1 MCSEMSSPVP
11 FTRESSTGAV
21 VVVVMVVVGGDGVV
35 VGVVGVVAV
44 RGVAANVVVNVA
56 IVVVT
61 VVVVVVLDVAAAA
74 ADVVDVLT
82 VVGGDTENFEYRIV
96 NDTGDRVAMFQSH
109 GYEIVSDDKI
119 QVGDRRI
126 SNPTKEGS
134 PVRVSVGGGTQA
146 YLMRQKKEFYQED
159 QSTKQVQ

>member
-1 MCSEMSSPVP
+1 MGRVTAKPKRTP
-11 FTRESSTGAV
+11 I
-21 VVVVMVVVGGDGVV
+21 GG
-35 VGVVGVVAV
+35 
-44 RGVAANVVVNVA
+44 RRN
-56 IVVVT
+56 
-61 VVVVVVLDVAAAA
+61 
-74 ADVVDVLT
+74 VLT

-159 QSTKQVQ
+159 QATKQKTVDNTEGAIKAQAKKAADYGKLEVK